1 LGYPLISQQI
11 QEKRKLRKLYE
22 SIEMNKYLNDSDSDF
37 ETFGSVDSDNLDA
50 YEGIYKQRLR

>member
-37 ETFGSVDSDNLDA
+37 ETFSSVDSDNLDA

>member
-1 LGYPLISQQI
+1 MGYPLISQQI

-37 ETFGSVDSDNLDA
+37 ETFSSVDSDNLDA